1 MIVVTDRGP
10 ERKGQDRAAAA
21 SAVQGRHR
29 LAATRTASAR
39 LLQGMF
45 SFAVVSWLA
54 FNVRSIGLSRG
65 FELWV
70 DEMLYADLGKS
81 VSLGQLPNLPDGP
94 FFLHPPGFF
103 LLEGWFIDFYSISDS
118 GMDLVYDLRWLNA
131 AIGAFSV
138 GIAFLLTRRVATKP
152 IAWLVA
158 VVLTFEPFML
168 RNNSRVFLE
177 TLSVGVTLA
186 GLLLLIVQM
195 NRSDNRWWI
204 ARLGLAG
211 LLMGYGV
218 LTKDLLALYVVV
230 PVLLAVVWR
239 STLLM
244 RQALVLLIGI
254 ATPYAVYL
262 SVLAS
267 SSLLGDWITAKTSGL
282 QRMLGF
288 EQSTGFNA
296 VGSPSIVSRMAVQ
309 LGQFGTS
316 YMLLAICPIVGAIA
330 CLSRIRGRRM
340 IGLMT
345 LCMGCFGAYSAAFG
359 TFEEQ
364 YGYGVMTASVL
375 GAAVCEAE
383 WNERRPDL
391 IKVVATVGI
400 VFTVITVALGV
411 GSELTTDN
419 GFQQVEVWV
428 SENLPEDAR
437 VSVTNSTGELAFAGD
452 DRFGVWPSVPQMA
465 ENGVNYVLTQS
476 LPTSQGYGYAQPIM
490 LSWLN
495 ANAQPLFAAAGP
507 TNGAT
512 VLWYVDDDALAR
524 GAAANVGFPAATY
537 ETER

>member
-1 MIVVTDRGP
+1 MVVITDRAP
-10 ERKGQDRAAAA
+10 EGTGQDHDAA
-21 SAVQGRHR
+21 VPPLRGRHR
-29 LAATRTASAR
+29 LDVTRTAAAR
-39 LLQGMF
+39 LLLGTL

-70 DEMLYADLGKS
+70 DEMLYADLGRS

-103 LLEGWFIDFYSISDS
+103 LLEGWFINALSISDS

-158 VVLTFEPFML
+158 VVLTFEPFVL

-186 GLLLLIVQM
+186 GVLLLVVQL
-195 NRSDNRWWI
+195 NRSDNRWWVP
-204 ARLGLAG
+204 RLGLAG

-239 STLLM
+239 RTLLL
-244 RQALVLLIGI
+244 RHAVVLILAI

-267 SSLLGDWITAKTSGL
+267 KSLLGDWTAAKTSGL
-282 QRMLGF
+282 QRMLGLD
-288 EQSTGFNA
+288 QSTGFNA
-296 VGSPSIVSRMAVQ
+296 VDSPSIASRMAEQ
-309 LGQFGTS
+309 AGQFGTS
-316 YMLLAICPIVGAIA
+316 YILLAICPVVGAIA
-330 CLSRIRGRRM
+330 CLSRTRARRM

-345 LCMGCFGAYSAAFG
+345 VCMGFFGAYSAAFG

-364 YGYGVMTASVL
+364 YGYGVMIASVL
-375 GAAVCEAE
+375 GAAVCAAE
-383 WNERRPDL
+383 WNERRPEL
-391 IKVVATVGI
+391 VKVLATVGL
-400 VFTVITVALGV
+400 VFTVITVVLGV

-419 GFQQVEVWV
+419 GFQQVEEWV
-428 SENLPEDAR
+428 SDNLPDDAR
-437 VSVTNSTGELAFAGD
+437 VSVTNSTGELAFAAD
-452 DRFGVWPSVPQMA
+452 NRFGVWPSVPQMA
-465 ENGVNYVLTQS
+465 ENGVHYILTQS
-476 LPTSQGYGYAQPIM
+476 LPTSQGYGYAQPSM
-490 LSWLN
+490 LSWLS

-507 TNGAT
+507 TNAAT

-524 GAAANVGFPAATY
+524 GAAAGVGYPAATY